1 MRITIAVHA
10 PDIADANAWG
20 HCLGSGP
27 DDGPA
32 FGEAIWPDA
41 AGNLYAL
48 ASGVFSEAF
57 LARADAPPVAPAWS
71 VDLVAA
77 TRAQALLALGATAAP
92 GIIAAVIEEDPAV
105 ALAMLGLRRP
115 EIEEPSDPIEG
126 G

>member
-10 PDIADANAWG
+10 PDVADANAWAR
-20 HCLGSGP
+20 CLGEGP

-32 FGEAIWPDA
+32 FGAAIWPDS
-41 AGNLYAL
+41 AGNLFAV

-57 LARADAPPVAPAWS
+57 LARADAPPVAPAWP

-77 TRAQALLALGATAAP
+77 TRAQALLARGAAAAP
-92 GIIAAVIEEDPAV
+92 GVIAAVIEEDPEV
-105 ALAMLGLRRP
+105 ALAMLGLRHP

>member
-10 PDIADANAWG
+10 PDRDDANAWAR
-20 HCLGSGP
+20 CLGEGP

-32 FGEAIWPDA
+32 FGEAIWPDS

-57 LARADAPPVAPAWS
+57 LARAEAPPVAPAWP

-77 TRAQALLALGATAAP
+77 TRAQALLALGAAAAP
-92 GIIAAVIEEDPAV
+92 GRIAAVIEEDPQA

-115 EIEEPSDPIEG
+115 EIELPPN
-126 G
+126 

>member
-1 MRITIAVHA
+1 MRITIAVPA
-10 PDIADANAWG
+10 PDRDDANAWAR
-20 HCLGSGP
+20 CLGEGP

-41 AGNLYAL
+41 AGNLFAV
-48 ASGVFSEAF
+48 ASGTFSEGF
-57 LARADAPPVAPAWS
+57 LARADATPVQPAWE
-71 VDLVAA
+71 VDLAAA
-77 TRAQALLALGATAAP
+77 TRAQDLLVLGAAAAP
-92 GIIAAVIEEDPAV
+92 GIIAAVIEEDPEV